1 MRPDHPGAVGFP
13 AAELAHEPT
22 VDAELARAAEAGDKR
37 AFATLYEAHF
47 DFVFRTCRRLG
58 LSSADAEDAAQE
70 VFVVA
75 DRKLAAFREG
85 KFTTWLFRI
94 AANVVSS
101 RHRKHRV
108 REALF
113 SLWVKPEEPE
123 VQAAP
128 DRDYQRGEAGR
139 RVAAVLARMAP
150 KKREVFALFEL
161 EGLSGEEIAERV
173 GCPIDTVWTRLFHAR
188 KEFEKIARQ
197 RGVIDEGESG
207 VQS

>member
-1 MRPDHPGAVGFP
+1 MQPEHPRAVGLP
-13 AAELAHEPT
+13 AQELAHGK
-22 VDAELARAAEAGDKR
+22 VIDADLARAAEAGDKR
-37 AFATLYEAHF
+37 AFAALYEAHF

-58 LSSADAEDAAQE
+58 LGNADAEDAAQE
-70 VFVVA
+70 VFLVA
-75 DRKLAAFREG
+75 SRKLGAFREG

-101 RHRKHRV
+101 RHRKRRV

-113 SLWVKPEEPE
+113 TLWVKPDEPE
-123 VQAAP
+123 PQSGP
-128 DRDYQRGEAGR
+128 DKDYDRTEASV
-139 RVAAVLARMAP
+139 RVRQVLSRMAP

-197 RGVIDEGESG
+197 RGVIEDVGSGE
-207 VQS
+207 QS